1 MKYKRLLQT
10 ALWHLL
16 LIFLSLPYVFP
27 LLWMVLGSFKTN
39 EEIFLNPLAL
49 PQSWSFQAYRD
60 GWNSVGQYSF
70 GTFFK
75 NTFVIVVPVVLFTLV
90 SAMLVAY
97 GFARF
102 EFKGKGPLF
111 SLMISTMMLPAA
123 VTLVPKY
130 ILFNSFGWID
140 TYLPLIVPAVFGG
153 GPFFI
158 FMLMQFF
165 RGVPREL
172 DEAAIIDGCASF
184 AILTRILLPLSKAA
198 LFTAGIFQFLWTW
211 NDFFNQ
217 LIYINS
223 VSKYTISQGL
233 RMALDLTTNIRWNK
247 LLAMSVAS
255 IAPLVVL
262 YFFAQRYFVEG
273 IATTGL
279 KG

>member
-1 MKYKRLLQT
+1 VKYKRLLQT